1 MVSINRKLNL
11 VVPILRGDKT
21 ELYIHSVPIMPETF
35 KVYHLVMAKT
45 FSTLAQNNLDPR
57 SGPSVAAMIME
68 EVAKSTWR
76 LPGMNWWE
84 GPDGVGGE
92 AGLMAEIIRLSN
104 VIRPT
109 KEAGWQSI
117 PLQSAINQNLIDEEE
132 RMEVINLLCF
142 FTVVSL
148 MAPRADRE
156 KLVKGLAAI
165 YELQATYSTSTDW
178 INSLTTSTVEE
189 TTGAEETV

>member
-57 SGPSVAAMIME
+57 SGPSVAAMVME

-109 KEAGWQSI
+109 KETGWQSI

>member
-57 SGPSVAAMIME
+57 SGPSVAAMVME